1 MPLSRAPAQRRVRL
15 RKRPGQLR
23 KQRQRVHSSCAG
35 GGCDY
40 VRARARVLG
49 RSGPARAGHA
59 GRTQQTARL
68 GKATASPRSP
78 AIGREPPCR
87 RSSARGAS
95 EAGQAMHAGNAP
107 RVLLAR
113 RAGTSAPRAIESQR
127 HVSLASSARHIGSSE
142 LTRLCAAAGRRRT
155 VRTAVVHRARSMRGS
170 KIEARHLVVGSDP
183 WQHPSRLGSPTLS
196 AAAHVADTRDE
207 GSARRNM
214 PAASRTCGNVV
225 RPRALPRLL

>member
-1 MPLSRAPAQRRVRL
+1 MDQCNDPACMQAACASLHARTELSPLGLP
-15 RKRPGQLR
+15 
-23 KQRQRVHSSCAG
+23 
-35 GGCDY
+35 
-40 VRARARVLG
+40 
-49 RSGPARAGHA
+49 
-59 GRTQQTARL
+59 
-68 GKATASPRSP
+68 SPRMQP
-78 AIGREPPCR
+78 APG
-87 RSSARGAS
+87 
-95 EAGQAMHAGNAP
+95 HAP

-196 AAAHVADTRDE
+196 AAAHVADTRRPMLAQRR
-207 GSARRNM
+207 SPRCTSKRARCAHTCVRY
-214 PAASRTCGNVV
+214 PAIGWLFNT
-225 RPRALPRLL
+225 